1 MPQMPQM
8 PIGYF
13 TFIRQNIRF
22 LAFGFAL
29 TLSSSFGQ
37 TYFIALFSP
46 DIRGEFGLSHGDFGL
61 LYSLAT
67 LASGLSLAWVGRQI
81 DRVDL
86 RLYTGLVCAGLVA
99 SCWFMALVPSVA
111 ALVLALFALR
121 LTGQG
126 LIGHTAITSMARYF
140 DAGRGRAIG
149 IASLGHAAGEA
160 VFPLMAVGLIAALG
174 WRQAWGTVGLALAV
188 ALALVVPW
196 LLKGHGTRHGAHL
209 ERAARANGTATSS
222 RQWSRREVVRDV
234 RFYMVLPA
242 ALAAPFILTGLF
254 FHQVHLVQSKGWELT
269 WYAACF
275 VGFSDAAVAAG
286 LLSGPLVDR
295 FGAARVLPWSLL
307 PLTLGLLTLVAFD
320 HAAAAALYLALAG
333 LAAGASF
340 TVPSAMWAEVY
351 GVAHLGAIRALVSAI
366 VVVSTAVSPAAMG
379 GLIDGGVSMEA
390 IAVIAVV
397 YVAAAAALAGA
408 AWRVAAPEP
417 GRPAASQG

>member
-1 MPQMPQM
+1 MPQM

-13 TFIRQNIRF
+13 TFLRENLRF
-22 LAFGFAL
+22 LAFGFVL

-37 TYFIALFSP
+37 TYYIALFSA
-46 DIRGEFGLSHGDFGL
+46 DIRGDFGLSHGDFGL

-67 LASGLSLAWVGRQI
+67 LASGLSLVWVGRLI

-86 RLYTGLVCAGLVA
+86 RLYTALVCAGLVA
-99 SCWFMALVPSVA
+99 SCWFMALVPSVT
-111 ALVLALFALR
+111 ALVLALFMLR
-121 LTGQG
+121 FTGQG
-126 LIGHTAITSMARYF
+126 LMGHTAITSMARYF

-149 IASLGHAAGEA
+149 IASIGHAVGEA
-160 VFPLMAVGLIAALG
+160 VFPLTAVGLIAALG
-174 WRQAWGTVGLALAV
+174 WRQSWGVVGLALAV
-188 ALALVVPW
+188 VLALLVPW
-196 LLKGHGTRHGAHL
+196 LLKGHGSRHGEHL
-209 ERAARANGTATSS
+209 ERAARANGTAAA
-222 RQWSRREVVRDV
+222 RHQWSRHEMVRDV

-242 ALAAPFILTGLF
+242 VLAAPFILTGLF
-254 FHQVHLVQSKGWELT
+254 FHQVHLADSKGWELA

-275 VGFSDAAVAAG
+275 VAFSAAAVVAG

-295 FGAARVLPWSLL
+295 FGAAPILPASLV
-307 PLTLGLLTLVAFD
+307 PLAFGLLTLVAFD
-320 HAAAAALYLALAG
+320 HEAAAALYLTLTG

-379 GLIDGGVSMEA
+379 GLIDLGVSMEA

-397 YVAAAAALAGA
+397 YVGAAAALAGA
-408 AWRVAAPEP
+408 AFLTPTAGPSRAA
-417 GRPAASQG
+417 

>member
-1 MPQMPQM
+1 MPQM

-13 TFIRQNIRF
+13 TFLRENLRF
-22 LAFGFAL
+22 LAFGFVL

-37 TYFIALFSP
+37 TYYIALFSA
-46 DIRGEFGLSHGDFGL
+46 DIRGDFGLSHGDFGL

-67 LASGLSLAWVGRQI
+67 LASGLSLVWVGRLI

-86 RLYTGLVCAGLVA
+86 RLYTALVCAGLVA
-99 SCWFMALVPSVA
+99 SCWFMALVPSVT
-111 ALVLALFALR
+111 ALVLALFMLR
-121 LTGQG
+121 FTGQG
-126 LIGHTAITSMARYF
+126 LMGHTAITSMARYF

-149 IASLGHAAGEA
+149 IASIGHAVGEA
-160 VFPLMAVGLIAALG
+160 VFPLTAVGLIAALG
-174 WRQAWGTVGLALAV
+174 WRQSWGVVGLALAV
-188 ALALVVPW
+188 VLALLVPW
-196 LLKGHGTRHGAHL
+196 LLKGHGSRHGEHL
-209 ERAARANGTATSS
+209 ERAARANETAAAR
-222 RQWSRREVVRDV
+222 RQWSRREMVRDV

-242 ALAAPFILTGLF
+242 VLAAPFILTGLF
-254 FHQVHLVQSKGWELT
+254 FHQVHLADSKGWELA

-275 VGFSDAAVAAG
+275 VAFSAAAVVAG

-295 FGAARVLPWSLL
+295 FGAAPILPASLV
-307 PLTLGLLTLVAFD
+307 PLALGLLTLVAFD
-320 HAAAAALYLALAG
+320 HEAAAALYLTLTG

-379 GLIDGGVSMEA
+379 GLIDLGVSMEA

-397 YVAAAAALAGA
+397 YVGAAAALAGA
-408 AWRVAAPEP
+408 VFRV
-417 GRPAASQG
+417 PAAGPSRAA

>member
-1 MPQMPQM
+1 MPM
-8 PIGYF
+8 GYV
-13 TFIRQNIRF
+13 TFIRENIRF
-22 LAFGFAL
+22 LAFGFVL

-37 TYFIALFSP
+37 TYFIALFSA
-46 DIRGEFGLSHGDFGL
+46 DIRGDFGLSHGDFGV

-67 LASGLSLAWVGRQI
+67 LASGLSLVWVGRPI

-99 SCWFMALVPSVA
+99 SCWFMALVPSVV
-111 ALVLALFALR
+111 ALALALFALR

-140 DAGRGRAIG
+140 DEGRGRAIG
-149 IASLGHAAGEA
+149 VASLGHAAGQA

-174 WRQAWGTVGLALAV
+174 WRQAWGAVGLALAV
-188 ALALVVPW
+188 TLALLVPW
-196 LLKGHGTRHGAHL
+196 LLKGHGARHGDHL
-209 ERAARANGTATSS
+209 ERAARAAGTANGR
-222 RQWSRREVVRDV
+222 RQWSRRQVVRDV

-254 FHQVHLVQSKGWELT
+254 FHQVHLAQSKGWELA

-275 VGFSDAAVAAG
+275 VAFSTAAVVAG

-295 FGAARVLPWSLL
+295 FGAARILPWSLL
-307 PLTLGLLTLVAFD
+307 PLALGLLTLVAFD
-320 HAAAAALYLALAG
+320 HAAAAALYLTVAG
-333 LAAGASF
+333 IAAGASF
-340 TVPSAMWAEVY
+340 TIPSAMWAEAY

-379 GLIDGGVSMEA
+379 GLIDLGVSIEA

-397 YVAAAAALAGA
+397 YVGAAAALAGA
-408 AWRVAAPEP
+408 ALRVPAPRPDQPAGP
-417 GRPAASQG
+417 GG

>member
-1 MPQMPQM
+1 MRQMPQM
-8 PIGYF
+8 PMGYIMF
-13 TFIRQNIRF
+13 LRENVRF
-22 LAFGFAL
+22 LAFGFIL

-37 TYFIALFSP
+37 TYFIALFSA
-46 DIRGEFGLSHGDFGL
+46 DIRGHFGLSHGDFGM

-67 LASGLSLAWVGRQI
+67 LASGLSLVWVGRQI

-99 SCWFMALVPSVA
+99 SCWFMALVPSIA
-111 ALVLALFALR
+111 ALVLALFVLR

-126 LIGHTAITSMARYF
+126 LMGHTAITSMARYF
-140 DAGRGRAIG
+140 DKGRGRAIG
-149 IASLGHAAGEA
+149 IASLGHATGQA
-160 VFPLMAVGLIAALG
+160 VFPLVAVGLIAALG
-174 WRQAWGTVGLALAV
+174 WRQTWGAVGVGLALT
-188 ALALVVPW
+188 LALVVPW
-196 LLKGHGTRHGAHL
+196 LLKGHATRHGEHL
-209 ERAARANGTATSS
+209 EQAEQADGTATSH

-275 VGFSDAAVAAG
+275 VAFSAAAVAAG

-295 FGAARVLPWSLL
+295 FGAGRILPWSLL
-307 PLTLGLLTLVAFD
+307 PLGLGLLTLVAFD
-320 HAAAAALYLALAG
+320 DAAAAALYLTVAG
-333 LAAGASF
+333 IAAGASF

-351 GVAHLGAIRALVSAI
+351 GVAHLGAIRALVSAV

-379 GLIDGGVSMEA
+379 GLIDLGVSMEA
-390 IAVIAVV
+390 IAVIAAV
-397 YVAAAAALAGA
+397 YVGAAAALAA
-408 AWRVAAPEP
+408 ARRVAAPGP
-417 GRPAASQG
+417 GG

>member
-1 MPQMPQM
+1 M

-13 TFIRQNIRF
+13 TFLRENLRF
-22 LAFGFAL
+22 LAFGFVL

-37 TYFIALFSP
+37 TYYIALFSA
-46 DIRGEFGLSHGDFGL
+46 DIRSDFGLSHGDFGL

-67 LASGLSLAWVGRQI
+67 LASGLSLVWVGRQI

-86 RLYTGLVCAGLVA
+86 RLYTALVCAGLVA
-99 SCWFMALVPSVA
+99 SCWFMALVPSVT
-111 ALVLALFALR
+111 ALVLALFVLR

-126 LIGHTAITSMARYF
+126 LMGHTAITSMARYF

-149 IASLGHAAGEA
+149 IASIGHAVGEA
-160 VFPLMAVGLIAALG
+160 VFPLTAVGLIAALG
-174 WRQAWGTVGLALAV
+174 WRQSWGVVGLALAV
-188 ALALVVPW
+188 VLALLVPW
-196 LLKGHGTRHGAHL
+196 LLKGHGSRHGEHL
-209 ERAARANGTATSS
+209 ERAARANGTAAAR
-222 RQWSRREVVRDV
+222 RQWSRREMVRDV

-242 ALAAPFILTGLF
+242 VLAAPFILTGLF
-254 FHQVHLVQSKGWELT
+254 FHQVHLAETKGWDIA

-275 VGFSDAAVAAG
+275 VAFSAAAVVAG

-295 FGAARVLPWSLL
+295 FGAAPILPASLV
-307 PLTLGLLTLVAFD
+307 PLALGLLTLVAFD
-320 HAAAAALYLALAG
+320 HEAAAALYLTLTG

-379 GLIDGGVSMEA
+379 GLIDLGVSMEA
-390 IAVIAVV
+390 IAAIAVV
-397 YVAAAAALAGA
+397 YVGAAAALAGA
-408 AWRVAAPEP
+408 AFRFSAPQP
-417 GRPAASQG
+417 GRPA

>member
-1 MPQMPQM
+1 MPQM

-13 TFIRQNIRF
+13 TFLRENLRF
-22 LAFGFAL
+22 LAFGFVL

-37 TYFIALFSP
+37 TYYIALFSA
-46 DIRGEFGLSHGDFGL
+46 DIRGDFGLSHGDFGL

-67 LASGLSLAWVGRQI
+67 LASGLSLVWVGRQI

-86 RLYTGLVCAGLVA
+86 RLYTALVCAGLVA
-99 SCWFMALVPSVA
+99 SCWFMALVPSVT
-111 ALVLALFALR
+111 ALVLALFVLR

-126 LIGHTAITSMARYF
+126 LMGHTAITSMARYF

-149 IASLGHAAGEA
+149 IASIGHAVGEA
-160 VFPLMAVGLIAALG
+160 VFPLTAVGLIAALG
-174 WRQAWGTVGLALAV
+174 WRQSWGVVGLALAV
-188 ALALVVPW
+188 VLALLVPW
-196 LLKGHGTRHGAHL
+196 LLKGHGSRHGEHL
-209 ERAARANGTATSS
+209 ERAARANGTAAAR
-222 RQWSRREVVRDV
+222 RQWSRREMVRDV

-242 ALAAPFILTGLF
+242 VLAAPFILTGLF
-254 FHQVHLVQSKGWELT
+254 FHQVHLADSKGWELA

-275 VGFSDAAVAAG
+275 VAFSAAAVVAG

-295 FGAARVLPWSLL
+295 FGAAPILPASLV
-307 PLTLGLLTLVAFD
+307 PLALGLLTLVAFD
-320 HAAAAALYLALAG
+320 HEAAAALYLTLTG

-379 GLIDGGVSMEA
+379 GLIDLGVSMEA

-397 YVAAAAALAGA
+397 YVGAAAALAGA
-408 AWRVAAPEP
+408 AFRV
-417 GRPAASQG
+417 PAAGPSRAA

>member
-1 MPQMPQM
+1 MPM
-8 PIGYF
+8 GYI
-13 TFIRQNIRF
+13 TFLRENVRF
-22 LAFGFAL
+22 LAFGFVL

-37 TYFIALFSP
+37 TYFIALFSA
-46 DIRGEFGLSHGDFGL
+46 DIRGHFGLSHGDFGM

-67 LASGLSLAWVGRQI
+67 LASGLSLVWVGRQI

-111 ALVLALFALR
+111 ALVLALFVLR

-126 LIGHTAITSMARYF
+126 LMGHTAITSMARYF
-140 DAGRGRAIG
+140 DKGRGRAIA
-149 IASLGHAAGEA
+149 IASLGHATGEA
-160 VFPLMAVGLIAALG
+160 VFPLMAVGLVATLG
-174 WRQAWGTVGLALAV
+174 WRQTWGAVGVGLALT
-188 ALALVVPW
+188 LALLVPW
-196 LLKGHGTRHGAHL
+196 LLKGHATRHGEHL
-209 ERAARANGTATSS
+209 EQAARADGGATRR

-254 FHQVHLVQSKGWELT
+254 FHQVHLVQSKGWDLA

-275 VGFSDAAVAAG
+275 VAFSAAAVAAG

-295 FGAARVLPWSLL
+295 FGAGRILPASLL
-307 PLTLGLLTLVAFD
+307 PLALGLLTLAAFD
-320 HAAAAALYLALAG
+320 DAAAAALYLTVAG
-333 LAAGASF
+333 IAAGASF

-351 GVAHLGAIRALVSAI
+351 GVAHLGAIRALVSAV

-379 GLIDGGVSMEA
+379 GLIDLGVSMEA

-397 YVAAAAALAGA
+397 YVGAAAALAA
-408 AWRVAAPEP
+408 ASLRVAAPD
-417 GRPAASQG
+417 PAS